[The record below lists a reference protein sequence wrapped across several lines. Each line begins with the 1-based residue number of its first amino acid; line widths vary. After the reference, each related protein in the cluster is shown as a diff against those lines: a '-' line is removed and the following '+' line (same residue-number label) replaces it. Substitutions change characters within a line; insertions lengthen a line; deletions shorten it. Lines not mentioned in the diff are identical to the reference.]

1 MLIWIC
7 KAKNADLDKQKY
19 SSYGIG
25 FDPRSD
31 FLFTVE
37 SYEKNVIIFGVDM
50 SSSGHVDNN

>member
-50 SSSGHVDNN
+50 SSSVDNN